1 VPIETANGQAPQ
13 SILAT
18 PSALNR
24 RPEAT
29 PSSGEQPPG
38 RPEGAPLLEI
48 IDLEFSYGP
57 MQVLFGINFEVHRGE
72 VVALLGANGAGKS
85 TLLRALSGLGA
96 CKAGTVR
103 FAGNDIT
110 RAQPRARVHLGIVQV
125 PEARGIFPNMSVL
138 DNLRAG
144 AYSFV
149 WERERFNDRIRHV
162 IELFPVLGER
172 LDQLAGTLSGGEQQ
186 MLALASG
193 LLLDPTLLLIDELS
207 LGLAPLVVQ
216 QLLRTVQQL
225 KEQGIT
231 IIFVEQS
238 VNQALRLADRAVF
251 IEKGQVRFDGSAAH
265 LLERDDL
272 LHAAFLAGGD

>member
-1 VPIETANGQAPQ
+1 MPIETATNGQAAGSNLGMP
-13 SILAT
+13 LRA
-18 PSALNR
+18 
-24 RPEAT
+24 
-29 PSSGEQPPG
+29 GPPG
-38 RPEGAPLLEI
+38 EPEGAPLLEV
-48 IDLEFSYGP
+48 IDLEYSYGP
-57 MQVLFGINFEVHRGE
+57 MQVLFGISFEVHRGE
-72 VVALLGANGAGKS
+72 TVALLGANGAGKS
-85 TLLRALSGLGA
+85 TLLRALSGLGVCA
-96 CKAGTVR
+96 AGTIR

-110 RAQPRARVHLGIVQV
+110 RAPPRSRVHLGIVQV
-125 PEARGIFPNMSVL
+125 PEARGVFPNLSVL

-162 IELFPVLGER
+162 IQLFPVLGER

-193 LLLDPTLLLIDELS
+193 LLLDPELLLIDELS

-251 IEKGQVRFDGSAAH
+251 IEKGQVRFDGDAAH

-272 LHAAFLAGGD
+272 LHAAFLAGGG